1 MKRQQFKPQ
10 KTNGTCAVCC
20 KSFSKTAMKKHLES
34 SGHSAREGSGYQMP
48 VGAKLFTILVE
59 GSFFNE
65 YWMYLEVPAN
75 TILRRLDNFLR
86 DTWVECCGHMS
97 MFMIDGKRYLS
108 ETDEF
113 FKEDLSMHY
122 ILDKVLSPGKKFSY
136 EYDFGSPT
144 QLDLKVVGEREIE
157 DSDSSVVILARNEP
171 PLPVCSSCGKIATYI
186 CRHCGCN
193 NEGWVCDNCSSGH
206 ECGEEM
212 LLPVVNSPR
221 VGICGYT
228 GMD

>member
-1 MKRQQFKPQ
+1 MC
-10 KTNGTCAVCC
+10 N

-34 SGHSAREGSGYQMP
+34 SGHSSREGSGYPVP

-59 GSFFNE
+59 GSFFRE

-97 MFMIDGKRYLS
+97 MFVIDGKKYFS
-108 ETDEF
+108 ETDEY

-122 ILDKVLSPGKKFSY
+122 ILDKVLSQGKKFSY

-144 QLDLKVVGEREIE
+144 RLDLKVVDVREIK
-157 DSDSSVVILARNEP
+157 DSDSSVVILARNEL
-171 PLPVCSSCGKIATYI
+171 PLLACNSCGKIAAYI
-186 CRHCGCN
+186 CRQCGGN
-193 NEGWVCDNCSSGH
+193 NEGWVCEGCSSYH
-206 ECGEEM
+206 ECGNEM

-221 VGICGYT
+221 VGVCGYT